1 MTRILVADDHEVV
14 RRGVR
19 RLLQARPGWEV
30 CGEATNG
37 EEAIAA
43 AELLHPDVVV
53 LDVTMPGLEG
63 IAAARA
69 IRARLPR
76 TEVLVFTMH
85 ETEEL
90 LADALAGGAQG
101 YVLKTDPSRL
111 LLAAVEAL
119 ARHASFVS
127 PSMSDAVARAS
138 ARGGAR
144 GTRALLLTGREREVV
159 RLLAHGRPNRQVASA
174 LGISVKTVESH
185 RANVMKKLELRS
197 IVDLVRYAVR
207 NRLVEA

>member
-63 IAAARA
+63 IATARA

-138 ARGGAR
+138 ARRGAR

>member
-1 MTRILVADDHEVV
+1 MVRILIADDHEVV
-14 RRGVR
+14 RSGMR

-30 CGEATNG
+30 CGEASNG
-37 EEAIAA
+37 DEAVAA
-43 AELLHPDVVV
+43 AEFHQPDVVI
-53 LDVTMPGLEG
+53 LDLMMPGLAG

-69 IRARLPR
+69 IRASLPR

-85 ETEEL
+85 ETEEF
-90 LADALAGGAQG
+90 LAEALSSGARG
-101 YVLKTDPSRL
+101 YVLKTDPSRQ

-119 ARHASFVS
+119 ARHAPFIT
-127 PSMSDAVARAS
+127 PSMSDAFSHGAPR
-138 ARGGAR
+138 RGPR
-144 GTRALLLTGREREVV
+144 GTGAVVLTGREREVV
-159 RLLAHGRPNRQVASA
+159 RLLAHGQLNRQVASA

-197 IVDLVRYAVR
+197 IADLVRYAVR

>member
-14 RRGVR
+14 RKGVR

-30 CGEATNG
+30 CGEASNG
-37 EEAIAA
+37 EEAVTA
-43 AELLHPDVVV
+43 AELLHPDVVI
-53 LDVTMPGLEG
+53 LDVTMPNLDG
-63 IAAARA
+63 IGAVRE

-76 TEVLVFTMH
+76 TEVLVYTMH

-90 LADALAGGAQG
+90 LADALAGGAQS

-119 ARHASFVS
+119 ARHMPFVS

-138 ARGGAR
+138 ARRGAR
-144 GTRALLLTGREREVV
+144 GARALLLTGREREVV